1 MGDPTLSGV
10 VLSALGDIVGQ
21 VWLVIPAG
29 LAVFGVIYGIGRT
42 KKAAKTAAA

>member
-1 MGDPTLSGV
+1 MTDPTLSSV
-10 VLSALGDIVGQ
+10 VLTAIGDLVSQ

-29 LAVFGVIYGIGRT
+29 LGIFGIIYGLGRT